1 MAAPD
6 FLQTIETKDI
16 EFHKEVAPG
25 VFSFGAF
32 RPMGR
37 IRAYSAAGL
46 TPFAGRGSQNEFLLV
61 GHVHTD
67 PMGKVSK
74 LEGFNGLEGE
84 RWVKASNEKLGKAG
98 LLAEGALVT
107 PKTALRGCP
116 HTGIR

>member
-6 FLQTIETKDI
+6 YLHTLDTKDA

-25 VFSFGAF
+25 VFAYGSF

-46 TPFAGRGSQNEFLLV
+46 TPFAGRGSQSEFLLI

-67 PMGKVSK
+67 PMGKISK

-84 RWVKASNEKLGKAG
+84 RWVKQAHEKATKAG
-98 LLAEGALVT
+98 LLAEGATAT